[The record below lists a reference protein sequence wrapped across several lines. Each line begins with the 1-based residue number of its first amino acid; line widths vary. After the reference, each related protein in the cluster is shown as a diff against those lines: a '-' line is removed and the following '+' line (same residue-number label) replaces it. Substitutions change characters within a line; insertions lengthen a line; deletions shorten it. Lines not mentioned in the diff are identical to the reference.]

1 MKKPWLHILM
11 ALAEGDLYGSA
22 IQDEVRT
29 ASEGKVRLWPATLY
43 GSLEELVEL
52 GWIRALEPSE
62 LPSEAGGRER
72 YYRITPEGRATL
84 RAEAD
89 RLDAM
94 ARAVRMRLGEQH
106 T

>member
-1 MKKPWLHILM
+1 MKKPWFHILM

-22 IQDEVRT
+22 IQDDVRS

-52 GWIRALEPSE
+52 GWIRELEPAE
-62 LPSEAGGRER
+62 MPTDGRGRER
-72 YYRITPEGRATL
+72 YYRITPDGRATL

-94 ARAVRMRLGEQH
+94 ARAVRVRLGEQSA
-106 T
+106 